1 MSDEPREL
9 PRRLNLAAAVAT
21 IAGVMIGSGIFR
33 VPAEVAAQAGSAMAA
48 LAVWTA
54 GGLLTLCFALLLAE
68 LGAMFPRAGGLYPFL
83 REAWGDGVAFVFG
96 WTYLLIN
103 PAGWAAIAMVFAEYL
118 GRFLPMTEPGRRGV
132 ALGLIVL
139 VTAANYRSVMLGA
152 GIQNLLSFFKVVALV
167 SLAVFIFVLGDP
179 EAGAL
184 AGGALAADTAPPAA
198 AGLPG
203 YLLALVAALWA
214 YEGCATFCSLA
225 GEITKPERNVPRALL
240 FGIGG
245 VMLVYLTVN
254 AAYLYILP
262 LEVIQQSPL
271 VASDAAGRVLGA
283 GASALI
289 AGLVM
294 VSTTSSVAAI
304 SMADPR
310 VFFAMGRDGNFFA
323 ATGRIHPRFATPH
336 VAILVAGLV
345 ACAYVSIRTFEQLA
359 ATYVLGMIPF
369 YALAV
374 IGVWK
379 LRRARPDAPRPY
391 RSFGYPWVL
400 VLYIGAMAVVLGNA
414 LIHTPGIALVNLS
427 VAAIA
432 IPVYFVW
439 KRCYR

>member
-1 MSDEPREL
+1 MSDEAREL

-33 VPAEVAAQAGSAMAA
+33 VPAFVAAQAGSAPAS
-48 LAVWTA
+48 LLVWTA

-118 GRFLPMTEPGRRGV
+118 GKFLPMTEPGRRGV

-139 VTAANYRSVMLGA
+139 VTSANYRSVMLGA

-179 EAGAL
+179 EDGA
-184 AGGALAADTAPPAA
+184 AATVAVPQA

-203 YLLALVAALWA
+203 LLLALVAALWA

-225 GEITKPERNVPRALL
+225 GEIKNPERNVPRALL
-240 FGIGG
+240 LGIGG
-245 VMLVYLTVN
+245 VMLVYLSVN

-262 LEVIQQSPL
+262 LDVIQQSPL

-283 GASALI
+283 GAAALI

-294 VSTTSSVAAI
+294 VSTMSSVAAI

-310 VFFAMGRDGNFFA
+310 VFFAMSRDGNFFA

-336 VAILVAGLV
+336 VAIVVAGLV

-359 ATYVLGMIPF
+359 ATYVLGMMLF
-369 YALAV
+369 YALTV

-379 LRRARPDAPRPY
+379 LRRSRPDAPRPY
-391 RSFGYPWVL
+391 RSFGYPWAL
-400 VLYIGAMAVVLGNA
+400 ALYIGAVAVVLGNA
-414 LIHTPGIALVNLS
+414 LIHTPGVALVNLAL
-427 VAAIA
+427 AAVA

-439 KRCYR
+439 KRYYR